1 MSDRTLSAYQ
11 RRTSGRQGQVIDAIV
26 ERASGIDTDI
36 LAVMDKRDTAMI
48 EDEILHGAGSSK
60 YVYSFRV
67 GNKAVSGIS
76 VVGARELATHYGGMQ
91 HEIIATVSKVGRLL
105 VITQYP
111 QDGVPM
117 DIRFQRVAELEE
129 EPDFY
134 ECLVRIKDIK
144 TGNSTQTRKKE
155 LRMEERSEHMLK
167 ENPGLDRFYARPH
180 YDTIAESKAYR
191 NAILNLIPQ
200 GVQIAWKQKML
211 ELEKSEIITVSVIDE
226 KRSGV
231 LRYAAAKA
239 IPVDR
244 EAVESLTYEQIMGL
258 SDAVRE
264 GKAEQ
269 FVEAADALGIIM
281 PDDTDNRPVRRVVAA
296 PSDKA
301 GTQTRQSGNGVAQ
314 TGDGEVLSG
323 QAAARKSAA
332 APAVTNDADRKAL
345 LAAAQA
351 EQAKRSAT
359 ARAGK
364 APETKRQ
371 DGPPAGHP
379 AANDEEEGEK
389 AAALAMKVS
398 SGLASQAEADLQA
411 ANAAMAGVGQK
422 EKPVETKPAE
432 EEVTGFD
439 HYGLDELGEPVVD
452 ADGVL
457 KHFTDPREFA
467 LWYNEAV
474 FHSSNQEAVKY
485 NNADARAEAALDVA
499 AKVILDAVDNP
510 IDTSKPAAGEQEHAK
525 PDETPKPLALKPLP
539 NGRTNWPAYATN
551 CEMSLKDLQSA
562 AEVADWVMLNGPTY
576 RGKAISARV
585 DALVKARLE
594 QVTAAPQ
601 QDEDLETARD
611 LVARLNEV
619 KFAHEYDAILG
630 NAAVRSWAKRM
641 TEKRPEIRKMVGD
654 ADDAARERTK
664 QKPAPQEAEGHQA
677 DAGRPP
683 GEDEIP
689 WDRMGDPQ

>member
-11 RRTSGRQGQVIDAIV
+11 RRSSGRQGEVIDAII
-26 ERASGIDTDI
+26 ERSNGIDTDI
-36 LAVMDKRDTAMI
+36 LAVMDKRDTTMI
-48 EDEILHGAGSSK
+48 EEEILHGAGSSK

-67 GNKAVSGIS
+67 GTTAVSGIS

-155 LRMEERSEHMLK
+155 LRMEERSDATLK
-167 ENPGLDRFYARPH
+167 ANPGLDKFYARPH

-191 NAILNLIPQ
+191 NAVLNLIPQ

-231 LRYAAAKA
+231 LRYAASKA
-239 IPVDR
+239 ITVDR
-244 EAVESLTYEQIMGL
+244 EAVEALTFEQIMGL
-258 SDAVRE
+258 ADAVKE
-264 GKAEQ
+264 GRVEQ
-269 FVEAADALGIIM
+269 FVDAADALGIVI
-281 PDDTDNRPVRRVVAA
+281 PDDADKRSTRRAVSAPSA
-296 PSDKA
+296 PSDKV

-314 TGDGEVLSG
+314 TGDGQVQTG
-323 QAAARKSAA
+323 QAATGS
-332 APAVTNDADRKAL
+332 DAERKAV

-351 EQAKRSAT
+351 EQAKRSTA

-364 APETKRQ
+364 TSETKRQ

-379 AANDEEEGEK
+379 AAGDGEGEK
-389 AAALAMKVS
+389 AAALAMKV
-398 SGLASQAEADLQA
+398 ASASAAQADVDLQA

-422 EKPVETKPAE
+422 AKQVETKPAE

-467 LWYNEAV
+467 LWYNEAFV
-474 FHSSNQEAVKY
+474 HSSNQEALKY
-485 NNADARAEAALDVA
+485 NNADAREEASLDPA

-510 IDTSKPAAGEQEHAK
+510 IDTSKPAAAEEEHAK
-525 PDETPKPLALKPLP
+525 ADEAPQPVALSTLP
-539 NGRTNWPAYATN
+539 NNRTNWPKFAN
-551 CEMSLKDLQSA
+551 DCEASLKTLQSA
-562 AEVADWVMLNGPTY
+562 AEIEAWLVLNGPTY
-576 RGKAISARV
+576 TGKAISARV
-585 DALVKARLE
+585 DVLVKTRREQIAAAPPGDPDLE
-594 QVTAAPQ
+594 QAQ
-601 QDEDLETARD
+601 D
-611 LVARLNEV
+611 LVKRLNETQYS
-619 KFAHEYDAILG
+619 HEYDSILA
-630 NAAVRSWAKRM
+630 NAAVRSWCK
-641 TEKRPEIRKMVGD
+641 KMSAERQDLRQMVQE
-654 ADDAARERTK
+654 ADDAAQARTK
-664 QKPAPQEAEGHQA
+664 VRAAPQVTAVRQA
-677 DAGRPP
+677 DAGKPP
-683 GEDEIP
+683 DEDGIP
-689 WDRMGDPQ
+689 WDRMGDDPR